1 LGVDP
6 PISAD
11 ELEFVTN
18 AAGQVQD
25 LIVVFNKADRLSGA
39 DRMAARAFTEGVLA
53 ERLGRSLGRILDVSA
68 IERLAGSGPAR
79 DWGALCRALGSL
91 AARSGASLVRA
102 AEARGLRVL
111 AGRLLSELD
120 ERRDALLRPLAES
133 AERVEALR
141 QSIAEAERALAD
153 LHYQLA
159 GEQE

>member
-1 LGVDP
+1 
-6 PISAD
+6 
-11 ELEFVTN
+11 
-18 AAGQVQD
+18 
-25 LIVVFNKADRLSGA
+25 
-39 DRMAARAFTEGVLA
+39 VLA
-53 ERLGRSLGRILDVSA
+53 ERVGRSLGRILDVSA

-79 DWGALCRALGSL
+79 DWGALCRALESL
-91 AARSGASLVRA
+91 ASRSGASLVRA

-159 GEQE
+159 GEQERLPRELRDRPPGFLPQATPPARHPSAQARGPRRGRAGKAL